1 MSQVELPAT
10 ITVDD
15 KVYQIE
21 TLSDQIKEMIALHQV
36 FTNDVRESRI
46 KLAKDE
52 IAREALGVKIANQ
65 IKINDPEIAN
75 NDSAGGENPA

>member
-21 TLSDQIKEMIALHQV
+21 TLSDQIKEMIVLHQV

-65 IKINDPEIAN
+65 IKISDPEIAN
-75 NDSAGGENPA
+75 NDSAGDENPA